1 MTTENLALS
10 EVAEINP
17 RVELRNLRDDT
28 VVSFVPM
35 SDVSESGRWVGRQE
49 RRLDQVRV
57 GYTPFAEGDLLF
69 AKITPCMENG
79 KGAHA
84 VGLRNGIG
92 FGSTEFH
99 VLRVRDGF
107 NQRFL
112 HHWLQEK
119 STRTR
124 AIAFMGGSAG
134 QQRVQADFFS
144 HFRIPH
150 IGSDEQTQIAAVL
163 DTVDEAIGKTEQVIA
178 KLKQVRAGLL
188 HDLLTRGLDEHGQL
202 RDPLAHPE
210 QFQDSPLGQI
220 PKSWEFDTFAGL
232 MGKRIII
239 DIQDGNHGESH
250 PKESDYVED
259 GVPFVMA
266 ADIAAD
272 EINLGRCKRIPH
284 ALVRRLRIGHARPG
298 DVLLSHKASVGFV
311 AMVRPEHGEVMLT
324 PQVTYYRIGQ
334 PDRLDSSFLA
344 WLMRGH
350 RFQRQLESL
359 AAQSTR
365 DYVGITMQ
373 KTLII
378 AIPSSLE
385 EQAAIVAH
393 LTAIQLQLRA
403 EEENLAKIRNLKSGL
418 MTDLLTG
425 RVPVP
430 ADLLRETVQ

>member
-1 MTTENLALS
+1 MTIENLALS

-17 RVELRNLRDDT
+17 RIELHGLRDDT

-35 SDVSESGRWVGRQE
+35 SDVSESGQWVVRQE
-49 RRLDQVRV
+49 RPLNQVRV
-57 GYTPFAEGDLLF
+57 GYTRFMEGDLLF

-84 VGLRNGIG
+84 VGLQNGIG

-99 VLRVRDGF
+99 VLRVRDGISP
-107 NQRFL
+107 RFL

-150 IGSDEQTQIAAVL
+150 IDTDAQTRIAAVL
-163 DTVDEAIGKTEQVIA
+163 DTVLEAIGKTEQVIA

-210 QFQDSPLGQI
+210 QFQDSPLGPIPCEWEPGCVSQFCELHNEFRLPIAGKERDQI
-220 PKSWEFDTFAGL
+220 GGVYPYYGPTGVLDHINEYRVEGKYVLIGEDGDHFLKFDTQPMTLLVEGRFNVNNHAHILCGRGKCTTEWIHTFFCQRNLKRYLLHQGAG
-232 MGKRIII
+232 
-239 DIQDGNHGESH
+239 
-250 PKESDYVED
+250 
-259 GVPFVMA
+259 
-266 ADIAAD
+266 
-272 EINLGRCKRIPH
+272 
-284 ALVRRLRIGHARPG
+284 RLK
-298 DVLLSHKASVGFV
+298 LN
-311 AMVRPEHGEVMLT
+311 
-324 PQVTYYRIGQ
+324 
-334 PDRLDSSFLA
+334 
-344 WLMRGH
+344 
-350 RFQRQLESL
+350 
-359 AAQSTR
+359 QSTLLTIPMVVPLKDEQRAIR
-365 DYVGITMQ
+365 D
-373 KTLII
+373 
-378 AIPSSLE
+378 SLDQFDQRIE
-385 EQAAIVAH
+385 ADRRELDKLVQ
-393 LTAIQLQLRA
+393 
-403 EEENLAKIRNLKSGL
+403 LKSGL

-430 ADLLRETVQ
+430 ADLLGETAR